1 MSVVRGLFER
11 AGLYVKKYDKLPYG
25 IDWMRDCDRICGR
38 GWSPRLVFD
47 VGANR
52 GQTTRALKKHW
63 PHATVHAFEPVSS
76 TYAALTAAVG
86 QFGGV
91 HCHPLALADQAGVK
105 AVRVLPHSQANSLK
119 PNRVAT
125 AAGAVIQ
132 ELRLARLDDFC
143 REHQVEQIDVL
154 KTDTE
159 GGDLD
164 VLKGAES
171 MLAGRRIRCVLCEVS
186 FDPTDAQHT
195 PFDAVRAL
203 LRTHGFRMHGLYE
216 CESLIPNHAGETYCN
231 ALFVLPVDAPAAPAP
246 ANGQPAAADRS

>member
-25 IDWMRDCDRICGR
+25 IDWMRDCARICGR

-52 GQTTRALKKHW
+52 GQTTLALKKHW
-63 PHATVHAFEPVSS
+63 PHVTVHAFEPVSS
-76 TYAALTAAVG
+76 TYATLTAAVG
-86 QFGGV
+86 HMSGV
-91 HCHPLALADQAGVK
+91 HCHAIALSDQAGTKSVP
-105 AVRVLPHSQANSLK
+105 VLPNAQVNSLK
-119 PNRVAT
+119 LNR
-125 AAGAVIQ
+125 AAANPAAVIQ

-143 REHQVEQIDVL
+143 REHGIEQIDVL

-164 VLKGAES
+164 VLSGAEQ
-171 MLAGRRIRCVLCEVS
+171 MLAKGRIRCVLSEVS
-186 FDPTDAQHT
+186 FDPRDAQHT
-195 PFDAVRAL
+195 QFDSVRAL
-203 LRTHGFRMHGLYE
+203 LRMHGFRMHGLYE

-231 ALFVLPVDAPAAPAP
+231 ALFVLPRDS
-246 ANGQPAAADRS
+246 NGRA

>member
-25 IDWMRDCDRICGR
+25 IDWMRDCARICGP

-52 GQTTRALKKHW
+52 GQTTRTLKRHW
-63 PHATVHAFEPVSS
+63 PHAVVHAFEPVAS
-76 TYAALTAAVG
+76 TYATLTATVG
-86 QFGGV
+86 GMNGV
-91 HCHPLALADQAGVK
+91 HCHPLALSDQAGVK
-105 AVRVLPHSQANSLK
+105 TVRVLPNSQVNSLK
-119 PNRVAT
+119 PNR
-125 AAGAVIQ
+125 AAADPAAVIQ
-132 ELRLARLDDFC
+132 ELRLARLDDVC
-143 REHQVEQIDVL
+143 REHHIEQIDVL

-164 VLKGAES
+164 VLRGAGA
-171 MLAGRRIRCVLCEVS
+171 MLADRRIRCILCEVS
-186 FDPTDAQHT
+186 FDALDAQHT
-195 PFDAVRAL
+195 PFDPVREL

-231 ALFVLPVDAPAAPAP
+231 ALFVLPGRA
-246 ANGQPAAADRS
+246 

>member
-25 IDWMRDCDRICGR
+25 IDWMRDAARICGSA
-38 GWSPRLVFD
+38 WSPQLVFD

-63 PHATVHAFEPVSS
+63 PHVTVHAFEPVAS
-76 TYAALTAAVG
+76 TYATLTAAVG
-86 QFGGV
+86 HMGGV
-91 HCHPLALADQAGVK
+91 HCHELALSDQAGVK
-105 AVRVLPHSQANSLK
+105 SVRVLPNSQANSLK
-119 PNRVAT
+119 ASRVA
-125 AAGAVIQ
+125 ASAGAVTQ

-143 REHQVEQIDVL
+143 REHGIERIDVL

-171 MLAGRRIRCVLCEVS
+171 MLAKRCIRCVLCEVS
-186 FDPTDAQHT
+186 FDATDVQHT

-231 ALFVLPVDAPAAPAP
+231 ALFVLPAE
-246 ANGQPAAADRS
+246 S